1 MPNVQTFKATAH
13 LEEGVRVVTQVR
25 QFELVIDEPK
35 SLGGTDTGMNPVEA
49 LLASLGACQSIVAG
63 FMLLNSM

>member
-13 LEEGVRVVTQVR
+13 LKDGVKVVTNVR

-35 SLGGTDTGMNPVEA
+35 TLGVLTRE
-49 LLASLGACQSIVAG
+49 
-63 FMLLNSM
+63 